1 MQSSKSCYRVEL
13 LLRKKSLS
21 RFLSFIDVVVM
32 LMIIVFYSNKKHPY
46 LTQWNIKN
54 RIKFQN
60 GDKCCGTVKLTEN
73 TSNSVSDI
81 IHLAGKDILHLLGLE
96 SGPLFIKSIMLKV
109 ILCTNLN
116 DVLEL
121 SDSWLNLH
129 FKSRNLIFWIVI
141 FDKQQAKG
149 FRWTMIS

>member
-1 MQSSKSCYRVEL
+1 M
-13 LLRKKSLS
+13 
-21 RFLSFIDVVVM
+21 
-32 LMIIVFYSNKKHPY
+32 
-46 LTQWNIKN
+46 
-54 RIKFQN
+54 
-60 GDKCCGTVKLTEN
+60 
-73 TSNSVSDI
+73 
-81 IHLAGKDILHLLGLE
+81 LGLE

-149 FRWTMIS
+149 FR